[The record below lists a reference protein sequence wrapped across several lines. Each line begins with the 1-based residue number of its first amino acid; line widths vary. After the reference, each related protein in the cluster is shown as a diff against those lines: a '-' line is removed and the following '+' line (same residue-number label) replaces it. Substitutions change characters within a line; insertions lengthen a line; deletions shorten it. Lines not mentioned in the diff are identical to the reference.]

1 MMKRLRPML
10 ILAGSA
16 LVLGVILWVLVAF
29 VLPHEEAGEEKGN
42 SVVLMDVNL
51 DEADSIAI
59 QNTFDEYVLVKEAI
73 GSY

>member
-16 LVLGVILWVLVAF
+16 LVLGVILWILVAF

-51 DEADSIAI
+51 D
-59 QNTFDEYVLVKEAI
+59 
-73 GSY
+73 